1 MFKLEGPVMV
11 VILLKYMNM
20 LIITVSQIVHVS
32 NTLVL
37 TCFINQLIMIFAKTV
52 YPHPLKLGTM
62 VLINVVQFLFRDTT
76 SQSTIRL

>member
-1 MFKLEGPVMV
+1 MV
-11 VILLKYMNM
+11 VIPLKYTNM

-37 TCFINQLIMIFAKTV
+37 TCFINQLIMIFAETA
-52 YPHPLKLGTM
+52 YPHRLKLETM

-76 SQSTIRL
+76 SQNIIRL